1 MKEVFVDTA
10 AWLALLN
17 LSDSFHTQA
26 KKVEKS
32 LNASRYLWVTT
43 DFILIEVGD
52 ALCRT
57 SQRSKTAKFIKN
69 IKKLKSVLVITLN
82 PDLLQAGLNLYES
95 RLDKEWGLTDCI
107 SFIVMQQ
114 RGITEAFTSDRHFEQ
129 AGFIRLMKP

>member
-69 IKKLKSVLVITLN
+69 IKKLKSVLVVTLN
-82 PDLLQAGLNLYES
+82 PDLLQAGLSLYES
-95 RLDKEWGLTDCI
+95 RLDKE
-107 SFIVMQQ
+107 
-114 RGITEAFTSDRHFEQ
+114 
-129 AGFIRLMKP
+129 